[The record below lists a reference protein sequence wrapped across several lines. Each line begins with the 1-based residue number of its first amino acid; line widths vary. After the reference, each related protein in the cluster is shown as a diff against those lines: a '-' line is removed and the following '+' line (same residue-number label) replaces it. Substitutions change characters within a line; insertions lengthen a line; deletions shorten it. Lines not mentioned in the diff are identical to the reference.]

1 MSNLL
6 RKGKRLATFQKPRSS
21 FSTVRRARAFG
32 ERRSKP
38 FSKSRARPFLG
49 RVFRCTF
56 MGADGETGAP
66 SMSKISELKF
76 ISLAADV
83 LTAGFPDASTTNW
96 EG

>member
-1 MSNLL
+1 
-6 RKGKRLATFQKPRSS
+6 
-21 FSTVRRARAFG
+21 
-32 ERRSKP
+32 
-38 FSKSRARPFLG
+38 
-49 RVFRCTF
+49 